1 MDEVAR
7 NEMEKPQHRLEHWK
21 TTDAHAIYLL
31 EQAVWSPWLRRPE
44 QHIVTI
50 AKQFPQTQFLLRNRD
65 NAIIATL
72 TANRINWD
80 GNPASLTTW
89 DTVARGD
96 GRVSDYTKTYIP
108 DGNSLCLMSMNVD
121 PTIQRTGQASRL
133 VEDMRC
139 IAKELEVKHLI
150 SPFRPNG
157 YGAYKLE
164 HGLIPFAKYCAM
176 TNENGEPFDPW
187 LRCLSRQGMKP
198 LRDEERSMV
207 IEVPMSIFELYRETY
222 QPNKWR
228 EVADGKW
235 ECGETGSWVVRGDH
249 AAYIEPNLWGE
260 LPIHESQL
268 TLRLGC
274 LKARS
279 SFSSLMRCYRSSCP
293 TYFVKS
299 SADNIIVPRAGHTRA
314 VDCT

>member
-1 MDEVAR
+1 MDEVAQ
-7 NEMEKPQHRLEHWK
+7 NETEKPQHRLEHWK

-89 DTVARGD
+89 DRVARGD

-176 TNENGEPFDPW
+176 MDENG
-187 LRCLSRQGMKP
+187 
-198 LRDEERSMV
+198 
-207 IEVPMSIFELYRETY
+207 
-222 QPNKWR
+222 
-228 EVADGKW
+228 
-235 ECGETGSWVVRGDH
+235 
-249 AAYIEPNLWGE
+249 
-260 LPIHESQL
+260 
-268 TLRLGC
+268 
-274 LKARS
+274 
-279 SFSSLMRCYRSSCP
+279 
-293 TYFVKS
+293 
-299 SADNIIVPRAGHTRA
+299 
-314 VDCT
+314 